1 MNIVLRHICK
11 KKKLNAIHLLKG
23 RIEFFFSFNP
33 FLHLHIM
40 DSISCT
46 HDSFNFK
53 RTTKSINKVNKVKQK
68 VRRKVIIEEEQDDNL
83 VEDIDTT
90 ELPIVLQNYALYI
103 HQSANR
109 NRLKAIAEALGA
121 VVRPDVTTST
131 THVVIEP
138 KGDPK
143 LLKLIKQALSKGI
156 TCASPQWLIDC
167 YEKKEYCSATYYPYA
182 MDMDAHILSSNP
194 TDITPIS
201 NPFGTS
207 FIDYDAEE
215 SKRANGG
222 QTNLDGF
229 ITRTGN
235 LAENAM
241 EPASLENI
249 QNADV
254 YSTSLDTQPNSMA
267 SYAPDV
273 LDEQEE
279 MAREFYYNSNGEAS
293 TSSAINLASI
303 ETQQETEEELEEKR
317 KQAEQR
323 SLKAQQVIQQ
333 RIAQLEKEK
342 REPPRAKKTLQS
354 GFGERLKIWYG
365 EQAVHQEDT
374 RKRRVIQ
381 SVIGNQPQQQQ
392 QQRLS
397 STATSSR
404 RQAQQAKRHK
414 I

>member
-1 MNIVLRHICK
+1 
-11 KKKLNAIHLLKG
+11 
-23 RIEFFFSFNP
+23 
-33 FLHLHIM
+33 M

-53 RTTKSINKVNKVKQK
+53 RTEKSVKKVNKVKQK
-68 VRRKVIIEEEQDDNL
+68 AKRRVIIEEEDDAL

-90 ELPIVLQNYALYI
+90 DLPIVLQNCTLYI

-121 VVRPDVTTST
+121 VVRSDVTTST

-143 LLKLIKQALSKGI
+143 LLKLIKQVLSKGI

-215 SKRANGG
+215 SKRANRG

-235 LAENAM
+235 LPEITT
-241 EPASLENI
+241 ESTPLENTR
-249 QNADV
+249 NEDE
-254 YSTSLDTQPNSMA
+254 YSAPLDTQSNSTA
-267 SYAPDV
+267 SYAPDL

-279 MAREFYYNSNGEAS
+279 MAREFYYNSNGEVS
-293 TSSAINLASI
+293 NSSANNSASI
-303 ETQQETEEELEEKR
+303 ETQQETEEELKEKR

-323 SLKAQQVIQQ
+323 LLKAQQVIQQ
-333 RIAQLEKEK
+333 RIAQLKKEK

-381 SVIGNQPQQQQ
+381 SATGNQPQPQ

-404 RQAQQAKRHK
+404 RQAQQAKRPK